1 MSNSFAFGG
10 NNASIIFSKDRGS
23 VKVPEKK
30 EDVYLTGIGVVSPI
44 GNSVDS
50 YVENYETEKAPESVS
65 LQSAVG
71 HADHEAY
78 GLKMAFYRKLDK
90 FSQLQAVS
98 GMNAIQ
104 DAALT
109 INDDNAPDIGI
120 AVGTAAGPLATICHF
135 QKDLI
140 EGGNIAGS
148 AFKFPNTVYNA
159 AGGYLSICSGIK
171 GSSSKGLA
179 GKFWPPN
186 SLRQGKNKI
195 MLATGT
201 DENCDTMTELYGK
214 LGKVAAEV
222 DGAYSGMTGYVLGDG
237 STTLVLEKK
246 AALNRPLTYNIQT
259 FGCQMNSH
267 DSEKLKGIMDEI
279 GYEEVDDE
287 AADFVIFNTCT
298 IRENANQKLYGHLG
312 HVKTLKNKNKDMIV
326 CLCGCMMQE
335 PHVIETLKQKY
346 KFVNIIFGTHNIYKL
361 AELIYSY
368 LETGKQTIEVLDET
382 KQTVEQ
388 LPRKRKYTFK
398 SGVNI
403 MYGCNN
409 FCTYCI
415 VPYVRGR
422 EQSRKKEEILAEV
435 EALAKQGISEVML
448 LGQNVNSYGNIYEYK
463 DGKIV
468 EVDEKDRVTFP
479 QLLTEVCKID
489 GIERVRFMT
498 SHPKDLS
505 DELIEVMA
513 EEPKICKHLHLPVQS
528 GSTNIL
534 TRMNRRYTKEQY
546 LALVDRIRAKM
557 PNISLP
563 GRRRFSFVLI
573 EIGRAHV

>member
-1 MSNSFAFGG
+1 M
-10 NNASIIFSKDRGS
+10 
-23 VKVPEKK
+23 
-30 EDVYLTGIGVVSPI
+30 
-44 GNSVDS
+44 NSVSIPTMEPDRQ
-50 YVENYETEKAPESVS
+50 YY
-65 LQSAVG
+65 
-71 HADHEAY
+71 
-78 GLKMAFYRKLDK
+78 F
-90 FSQLQAVS
+90 
-98 GMNAIQ
+98 MNQ
-104 DAALT
+104 
-109 INDDNAPDIGI
+109 
-120 AVGTAAGPLATICHF
+120 C
-135 QKDLI
+135 K
-140 EGGNIAGS
+140 
-148 AFKFPNTVYNA
+148 
-159 AGGYLSICSGIK
+159 
-171 GSSSKGLA
+171 
-179 GKFWPPN
+179 
-186 SLRQGKNKI
+186 
-195 MLATGT
+195 
-201 DENCDTMTELYGK
+201 
-214 LGKVAAEV
+214 
-222 DGAYSGMTGYVLGDG
+222 
-237 STTLVLEKK
+237 TLVLEKK

-505 DELIEVMA
+505 DELIERTVKTKIQRRQLPTAANVIERQRDQIISKMQTVLELNAYHDYMPIAESLLDDYSA
-513 EEPKICKHLHLPVQS
+513 EEVAAAALKLMQEGIKALEAPQED
-528 GSTNIL
+528 IL
-534 TRMNRRYTKEQY
+534 SKDLRNTGGR
-546 LALVDRIRAKM
+546 
-557 PNISLP
+557 P
-563 GRRRFSFVLI
+563 GMVRLFI
-573 EIGRAHV
+573 NIGRSQKIMVKDIVSTIAIEADIPARDIGLINIYDKFTFVEVPEDVAEKVIGAMNKNFIKGYKVNIEPAKARR

>member
-1 MSNSFAFGG
+1 MKIINVDNIYAWVILIS
-10 NNASIIFSKDRGS
+10 SISQVIITGWTFSQCFKIRISKVLFTALIILVSCIAIVPPTFFQIYFPIKAAVLFILVFVVFKLSSESDFVKPFIFLCLDMLVNITLEMLLLMTVTFIGINDFQD
-23 VKVPEKK
+23 VN
-30 EDVYLTGIGVVSPI
+30 DVYTFNRMIS
-44 GNSVDS
+44 
-50 YVENYETEKAPESVS
+50 S
-65 LQSAVG
+65 LMFTVICIPFKYLIALLWNRIVNKSTSSRLNLSLILFPAAQTFAMVG
-71 HADHEAY
+71 MVADHA
-78 GLKMAFYRKLDK
+78 GNADAKQHPMV
-90 FSQLQAVS
+90 QANSTLV
-98 GMNAIQ
+98 
-104 DAALT
+104 LT
-109 INDDNAPDIGI
+109 ISFLTFLVADI
-120 AVGTAAGPLATICHF
+120 
-135 QKDLI
+135 
-140 EGGNIAGS
+140 
-148 AFKFPNTVYNA
+148 VY
-159 AGGYLSICSGIK
+159 
-171 GSSSKGLA
+171 
-179 GKFWPPN
+179 
-186 SLRQGKNKI
+186 
-195 MLATGT
+195 
-201 DENCDTMTELYGK
+201 LYFM
-214 LGKVAAEV
+214 A
-222 DGAYSGMTGYVLGDG
+222 D
-237 STTLVLEKK
+237 LEKK

-468 EVDEKDRVTFP
+468 FQRCMFFPRCTKVIRLNEQRVLF
-479 QLLTEVCKID
+479 
-489 GIERVRFMT
+489 
-498 SHPKDLS
+498 
-505 DELIEVMA
+505 
-513 EEPKICKHLHLPVQS
+513 
-528 GSTNIL
+528 
-534 TRMNRRYTKEQY
+534 
-546 LALVDRIRAKM
+546 
-557 PNISLP
+557 SLP
-563 GRRRFSFVLI
+563 
-573 EIGRAHV
+573 EIRPYKE

>member
-1 MSNSFAFGG
+1 M
-10 NNASIIFSKDRGS
+10 
-23 VKVPEKK
+23 
-30 EDVYLTGIGVVSPI
+30 
-44 GNSVDS
+44 NSVSIPTMEPDRQ
-50 YVENYETEKAPESVS
+50 YY
-65 LQSAVG
+65 
-71 HADHEAY
+71 
-78 GLKMAFYRKLDK
+78 F
-90 FSQLQAVS
+90 
-98 GMNAIQ
+98 MNQ
-104 DAALT
+104 
-109 INDDNAPDIGI
+109 
-120 AVGTAAGPLATICHF
+120 C
-135 QKDLI
+135 K
-140 EGGNIAGS
+140 
-148 AFKFPNTVYNA
+148 
-159 AGGYLSICSGIK
+159 
-171 GSSSKGLA
+171 
-179 GKFWPPN
+179 
-186 SLRQGKNKI
+186 
-195 MLATGT
+195 
-201 DENCDTMTELYGK
+201 
-214 LGKVAAEV
+214 
-222 DGAYSGMTGYVLGDG
+222 
-237 STTLVLEKK
+237 TLVLEKK

-557 PNISLP
+557 PNISLTTDIIVGFP
-563 GRRRFSFVLI
+563 GETEEDFLETMEVVKEVQYDSAFTFIYSKRTGTPAATKEDQVSPEVVKDRFDRLLHVVQEIGSQKAGALQGTVQKVLI
-573 EIGRAHV
+573 EEINAQDEHLVTGRLSNNSVVHVPGGADLIGKIVNVSLDECKGFYYLGEIAENA

>member
-1 MSNSFAFGG
+1 MNGVHIYDAPDKLPPSNTRGQYQIGG
-10 NNASIIFSKDRGS
+10 CVFLYYIYLEYLVLLGCNTLHLYNLIAMHNSIREDKYIPTKLY
-23 VKVPEKK
+23 KK
-30 EDVYLTGIGVVSPI
+30 EEIQM
-44 GNSVDS
+44 NSVSIPTMEPDRQ
-50 YVENYETEKAPESVS
+50 YY
-65 LQSAVG
+65 
-71 HADHEAY
+71 
-78 GLKMAFYRKLDK
+78 F
-90 FSQLQAVS
+90 
-98 GMNAIQ
+98 MNQ
-104 DAALT
+104 
-109 INDDNAPDIGI
+109 
-120 AVGTAAGPLATICHF
+120 C
-135 QKDLI
+135 K
-140 EGGNIAGS
+140 
-148 AFKFPNTVYNA
+148 
-159 AGGYLSICSGIK
+159 
-171 GSSSKGLA
+171 
-179 GKFWPPN
+179 
-186 SLRQGKNKI
+186 
-195 MLATGT
+195 
-201 DENCDTMTELYGK
+201 
-214 LGKVAAEV
+214 
-222 DGAYSGMTGYVLGDG
+222 
-237 STTLVLEKK
+237 TLVLEKK

-312 HVKTLKNKNKDMIV
+312 HVKTLKNKNKEMIV
-326 CLCGCMMQE
+326 CMCGCMMQE
-335 PHVIETLKQKY
+335 PRVIETLKQKY

-368 LETGKQTIEVLDET
+368 LQTGKQTIEVLDET

-435 EALAKQGISEVML
+435 EALAKQGITEVML

-463 DGKIV
+463 DGKII

-479 QLLTEVCKID
+479 QLLAEVCKID

-513 EEPKICKHLHLPVQS
+513 KEPKICKHLHLPVQS

-557 PNISLP
+557 PNISLTTDIIVGFP
-563 GRRRFSFVLI
+563 GETEEDFEDTLDIIRKVKYDQAFTFIYSKRTGTPAATMDNQVPEDVIKNRFNRLLTLVNEISNTQIKRFADQIKPVLV
-573 EIGRAHV
+573 EEVNHHDASLVTGRTEENVTVHFPGTADMIGTTVDVKLTDCKGFYFMGERIG

>member
-1 MSNSFAFGG
+1 M
-10 NNASIIFSKDRGS
+10 
-23 VKVPEKK
+23 
-30 EDVYLTGIGVVSPI
+30 
-44 GNSVDS
+44 NSVSIPTMEPDRQ
-50 YVENYETEKAPESVS
+50 YY
-65 LQSAVG
+65 
-71 HADHEAY
+71 
-78 GLKMAFYRKLDK
+78 F
-90 FSQLQAVS
+90 
-98 GMNAIQ
+98 MNQ
-104 DAALT
+104 
-109 INDDNAPDIGI
+109 
-120 AVGTAAGPLATICHF
+120 C
-135 QKDLI
+135 K
-140 EGGNIAGS
+140 
-148 AFKFPNTVYNA
+148 
-159 AGGYLSICSGIK
+159 
-171 GSSSKGLA
+171 
-179 GKFWPPN
+179 
-186 SLRQGKNKI
+186 
-195 MLATGT
+195 
-201 DENCDTMTELYGK
+201 
-214 LGKVAAEV
+214 
-222 DGAYSGMTGYVLGDG
+222 
-237 STTLVLEKK
+237 TLVLEKK

-513 EEPKICKHLHLPVQS
+513 KEPKICKHLHLPVQC
-528 GSTNIL
+528 GSDRL
-534 TRMNRRYTKEQY
+534 LVQMNRHYTVEHYLELIEYARKKVPGITFSSDIIVGFPGETEEDFQKTLELVQKVGYMQLFTFIYSKRTGTKAAELPDPTPRKEKTDRMSRLLKVQDEIAM
-546 LALVDRIRAKM
+546 ALVKGQVGQTVQVLVEGYGRSEGTLSGRLDNNLTVEFTADPALLGQYAMVRLTGARAT
-557 PNISLP
+557 
-563 GRRRFSFVLI
+563 VLLG
-573 EIGRAHV
+573 ELAD

>member
-1 MSNSFAFGG
+1 M
-10 NNASIIFSKDRGS
+10 
-23 VKVPEKK
+23 
-30 EDVYLTGIGVVSPI
+30 
-44 GNSVDS
+44 NSVSIPTMEPDRQ
-50 YVENYETEKAPESVS
+50 YY
-65 LQSAVG
+65 
-71 HADHEAY
+71 
-78 GLKMAFYRKLDK
+78 F
-90 FSQLQAVS
+90 
-98 GMNAIQ
+98 MNQ
-104 DAALT
+104 
-109 INDDNAPDIGI
+109 
-120 AVGTAAGPLATICHF
+120 C
-135 QKDLI
+135 K
-140 EGGNIAGS
+140 
-148 AFKFPNTVYNA
+148 
-159 AGGYLSICSGIK
+159 
-171 GSSSKGLA
+171 
-179 GKFWPPN
+179 
-186 SLRQGKNKI
+186 
-195 MLATGT
+195 
-201 DENCDTMTELYGK
+201 
-214 LGKVAAEV
+214 
-222 DGAYSGMTGYVLGDG
+222 
-237 STTLVLEKK
+237 TLVLEKK

-312 HVKTLKNKNKDMIV
+312 HVKTLKKKNKDMIV

-435 EALAKQGISEVML
+435 EALAKQGITEVML

-513 EEPKICKHLHLPVQS
+513 KEPKICKHLHLPVQS

-557 PNISLP
+557 PNISLTTDIIVGFP
-563 GRRRFSFVLI
+563 GETEEDFEDTLDIIRKVKYDQAFTFIYSKRTGTPAATMDNQVAEDVIKDRFNRLLTLVNQVSNGQIRRFDGQIKPVLV
-573 EIGRAHV
+573 EELNTHDASLVTGRTEENVTVHFPGTADMIGTTVDVKLTDCKGFYFMGERIG

>member
-1 MSNSFAFGG
+1 M
-10 NNASIIFSKDRGS
+10 
-23 VKVPEKK
+23 
-30 EDVYLTGIGVVSPI
+30 
-44 GNSVDS
+44 NSVSIPTMEPDRQ
-50 YVENYETEKAPESVS
+50 YY
-65 LQSAVG
+65 
-71 HADHEAY
+71 
-78 GLKMAFYRKLDK
+78 F
-90 FSQLQAVS
+90 
-98 GMNAIQ
+98 MNQ
-104 DAALT
+104 
-109 INDDNAPDIGI
+109 
-120 AVGTAAGPLATICHF
+120 C
-135 QKDLI
+135 K
-140 EGGNIAGS
+140 
-148 AFKFPNTVYNA
+148 
-159 AGGYLSICSGIK
+159 
-171 GSSSKGLA
+171 
-179 GKFWPPN
+179 
-186 SLRQGKNKI
+186 
-195 MLATGT
+195 
-201 DENCDTMTELYGK
+201 
-214 LGKVAAEV
+214 
-222 DGAYSGMTGYVLGDG
+222 
-237 STTLVLEKK
+237 TLVLEKK

-435 EALAKQGISEVML
+435 EALAKQGITEVML

-513 EEPKICKHLHLPVQS
+513 KEPKICKHLHLPVQS

-557 PNISLP
+557 PNISLTTDIIVGFP
-563 GRRRFSFVLI
+563 GETEEDFLETMDVVRKVRYDSAFTFQYSRRTGTPAAAMEDQIPADVVKDRFDRLLAEVQEISREVTARHTHTVQEVLVESI
-573 EIGRAHV
+573 NEQDPSLVTGRMSNNTLVHFKGDASLIGTLQNVYLDECRGFYYMGTPVENKHN

>member
-1 MSNSFAFGG
+1 M
-10 NNASIIFSKDRGS
+10 
-23 VKVPEKK
+23 
-30 EDVYLTGIGVVSPI
+30 
-44 GNSVDS
+44 NSVSIPTMEPDRQ
-50 YVENYETEKAPESVS
+50 YY
-65 LQSAVG
+65 
-71 HADHEAY
+71 
-78 GLKMAFYRKLDK
+78 F
-90 FSQLQAVS
+90 
-98 GMNAIQ
+98 MNQ
-104 DAALT
+104 
-109 INDDNAPDIGI
+109 
-120 AVGTAAGPLATICHF
+120 C
-135 QKDLI
+135 K
-140 EGGNIAGS
+140 
-148 AFKFPNTVYNA
+148 
-159 AGGYLSICSGIK
+159 
-171 GSSSKGLA
+171 
-179 GKFWPPN
+179 
-186 SLRQGKNKI
+186 
-195 MLATGT
+195 
-201 DENCDTMTELYGK
+201 
-214 LGKVAAEV
+214 
-222 DGAYSGMTGYVLGDG
+222 
-237 STTLVLEKK
+237 TLVLEKK

-546 LALVDRIRAKM
+546 LALVDRIRADRKSTRL
-557 PNISLP
+557 NS
-563 GRRRFSFVLI
+563 SHSV
-573 EIGRAHV
+573 

>member
-1 MSNSFAFGG
+1 M
-10 NNASIIFSKDRGS
+10 
-23 VKVPEKK
+23 
-30 EDVYLTGIGVVSPI
+30 
-44 GNSVDS
+44 NSVSIPTMEPDRQ
-50 YVENYETEKAPESVS
+50 YY
-65 LQSAVG
+65 
-71 HADHEAY
+71 
-78 GLKMAFYRKLDK
+78 F
-90 FSQLQAVS
+90 
-98 GMNAIQ
+98 MNQ
-104 DAALT
+104 
-109 INDDNAPDIGI
+109 
-120 AVGTAAGPLATICHF
+120 C
-135 QKDLI
+135 K
-140 EGGNIAGS
+140 
-148 AFKFPNTVYNA
+148 
-159 AGGYLSICSGIK
+159 
-171 GSSSKGLA
+171 
-179 GKFWPPN
+179 
-186 SLRQGKNKI
+186 
-195 MLATGT
+195 
-201 DENCDTMTELYGK
+201 
-214 LGKVAAEV
+214 
-222 DGAYSGMTGYVLGDG
+222 
-237 STTLVLEKK
+237 TLVLEKK

-448 LGQNVNSYGNIYEYK
+448 LGQNVNSYGKNLEHPI
-463 DGKIV
+463 
-468 EVDEKDRVTFP
+468 TFA
-479 QLLTEVCKID
+479 QLLKEIEKIE
-489 GIERVRFMT
+489 GLKRIRFMT

-513 EEPKICKHLHLPVQS
+513 ESKKICPHLHLPLQS
-528 GSTNIL
+528 GSSRVL
-534 TRMNRRYTKEQY
+534 KEMNRRYTKESY
-546 LALVDRIRAKM
+546 LALVDRIREKL
-557 PNISLP
+557 PDISLTTDIIVGFP
-563 GRRRFSFVLI
+563 GETEEDFLETMDVVGKVGYDSAFTFIYSKRSGTPAAAKEDQVPEEVVKDRFDRLLAQVQEIARERSSRFEGTVQEVLV
-573 EIGRAHV
+573 ESVNDQDASLVTGRMGNNLLVHFPGDASMIGTFKQIHLDVCKGFYYMGTPAE